1 MLVSIIYPCC
11 TIFSNCNTFTLPI
24 FKQKSITSFM
34 VSFSLSCCMFL
45 YSVEK
50 SKAET
55 EEALFVLF
63 DLFIKIILD

>member
-1 MLVSIIYPCC
+1 
-11 TIFSNCNTFTLPI
+11 
-24 FKQKSITSFM
+24 M